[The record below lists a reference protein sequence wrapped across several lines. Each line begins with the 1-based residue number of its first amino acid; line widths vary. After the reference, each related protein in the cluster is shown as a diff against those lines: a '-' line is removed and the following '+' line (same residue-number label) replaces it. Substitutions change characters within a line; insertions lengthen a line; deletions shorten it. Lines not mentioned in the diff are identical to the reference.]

1 MRKTPIINLEH
12 KILIIMNNP
21 AFVILFFYFLGDTP
35 EMWVYIIVFILSF
48 IVMKLQGTQ
57 ISQVVLKSL
66 FMLFT
71 SIGFLA
77 SCETENNPMLESYI
91 DKQNIIYE
99 AEKRSELIVWNLDV
113 VNSQFEIPNYGLDPL
128 FLPENAFIATNQDH
142 SLSLRS
148 HCQKIELQS
157 SEYENISRH
166 LTHYENL
173 QNDVLE
179 LANELQKQV
188 IDSLNAYKL
197 SLSERL
203 NGGTLTQVQYDLLLT
218 NSEETFLLNLRH
230 SYNESRIFITSSNHL
245 HTVLV
250 DLEKSLSKK
259 SWDRLLSRLKEK

>member
-1 MRKTPIINLEH
+1 MRKTPVINLEH
-12 KILIIMNNP
+12 KTLIIMDNP

-35 EMWVYIIVFILSF
+35 KKWVYIIVFILSF

-99 AEKRSELIVWNLDV
+99 AEKRSDLIVWNLDV
-113 VNSQFEIPNYGLDPL
+113 VNSQFEIPNYGLDPI
-128 FLPENAFIATNQDH
+128 FLPENAFLLMDKEP
-142 SLSLRS
+142 SMSLRS
-148 HCQKIELQS
+148 HCKQIELQS

-173 QNDVLE
+173 QNDILD
-179 LANELQKQV
+179 LAIELQQQA
-188 IDSLNAYKL
+188 INSLNAYKS
-197 SLSERL
+197 SLLDRL

-218 NSEETFLLNLRH
+218 NSEGTFILNLRH
-230 SYNESRIFITSSNHL
+230 RYNESRIFTTSSSNL
-245 HTVLV
+245 HTVLN

-259 SWDRLLSRLKEK
+259 SWDRLLSLLKEK